1 MYVCMYVCRSKYCT
15 HLGFVVARFDHYCIW
30 LNNSIGFGNHR
41 TFMLFLLAHLL
52 TALLTVALLVRC
64 RDNLTA

>member
-1 MYVCMYVCRSKYCT
+1 
-15 HLGFVVARFDHYCIW
+15 LGFVVARFDHYCIW

-52 TALLTVALLVRC
+52 TALLAVTLLVRY
-64 RDNLTA
+64 